1 MGEVAKLL
9 DINSRWYTL
18 LLLHNEQFHS
28 LSCPRFELF
37 TFQKKSSLSVM
48 CSFPFNRIILFHGK
62 VTLKMDEAQER
73 SQNHLCFSTKLY
85 GVQSED
91 NQSSVMLLI
100 FCCRVIPYES
110 LSLRFLAGPIEKLRL
125 VIPVAVR
132 RILVIAARAVMYVC
146 EICRRLRRP

>member
-1 MGEVAKLL
+1 
-9 DINSRWYTL
+9 
-18 LLLHNEQFHS
+18 
-28 LSCPRFELF
+28 
-37 TFQKKSSLSVM
+37 
-48 CSFPFNRIILFHGK
+48 
-62 VTLKMDEAQER
+62 MDEAQER

-110 LSLRFLAGPIEKLRL
+110 LSLRFLAGPIEKPRL